1 MDPSAPLTNVPAGYA
16 VRDIKFAKVETFLRS
31 KNDEFDY
38 TRSSSRYAA
47 LLLGPCGAG
56 TLASRAGGLRPP
68 WVAFGHIGAPYGRHR
83 SHMHASPALVD
94 LSSATIQRR
103 AWLGKVAKNAGKRPA
118 VAAMVDLSSP
128 PIQRRASSDR
138 V

>member
-1 MDPSAPLTNVPAGYA
+1 MGLD
-16 VRDIKFAKVETFLRS
+16 
-31 KNDEFDY
+31 
-38 TRSSSRYAA
+38 RSSSRYAA

-103 AWLGKVAKNAGKRPA
+103 AWLGKVAKNAGKTPA
-118 VAAMVDLSSP
+118 VAALVDLVSATIQRIAKAAVVDLSSAT
-128 PIQRRASSDR
+128 IQRIAGQP
-138 V
+138 